1 MINQLNDANIYEAM
15 YNKEISIDEFSMMIG
30 IEPHLIILHLKE
42 LIKDYEEQYNFSP
55 SLSLYK
61 ISEDLYHEYS
71 VMNDEEDN
79 KDRINLK
86 LNIADGIRKS
96 AKTID
101 ELKRVRQSTVV
112 QNNMNMSMN
121 MNMNVNV
128 IENFLNK
135 TTPYLC
141 PKCQEKLLD
150 KYDDLV
156 QVLK

>member
-1 MINQLNDANIYEAM
+1 MFNQPDSNIYEAF
-15 YNKEISIDEFSMMIG
+15 YNKEITLEEFSMLMG
-30 IEPHLIILHLKE
+30 TEPHLVVLHLKE
-42 LIKDYEEQYNFSP
+42 LIKEYEEQYNFSP

-61 ISEDLYHEYS
+61 ISEDLFSEYNYINS
-71 VMNDEEDN
+71 EEDN
-79 KDRINLK
+79 KDRISMK
-86 LNIADGIRKS
+86 LNIADGIRKA

-101 ELKRVRQSTVV
+101 DLKRVRQSTVV
-112 QNNMNMSMN
+112 VQNNMSMN
-121 MNMNVNV
+121 MNMSMNVNV